1 MCVTTVQP
9 SPLYKMLQCHTYLMN
24 ILLYILS
31 HLKTANTQYCVSAKK
46 VVILSGLGKHMFGAM
61 FGGGAVFQYFSSM
74 AS

>member
-1 MCVTTVQP
+1 
-9 SPLYKMLQCHTYLMN
+9 MN